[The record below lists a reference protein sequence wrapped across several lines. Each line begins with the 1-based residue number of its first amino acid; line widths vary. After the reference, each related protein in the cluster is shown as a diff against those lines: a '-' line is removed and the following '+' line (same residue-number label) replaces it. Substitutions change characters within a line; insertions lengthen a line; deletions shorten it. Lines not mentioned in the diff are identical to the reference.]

1 MMNFED
7 FEEKTLSREN
17 IFKGKVI
24 DVKYDTVA
32 LPGTWGLLNENS
44 FFITGVL
51 LYLR

>member
-24 DVKYDTVA
+24 DVKY
-32 LPGTWGLLNENS
+32 E
-44 FFITGVL
+44 
-51 LYLR
+51 R